1 VQVEL
6 DLVQVAV
13 AALGRLDPSDDP
25 LQTSVWVIEDD
36 LDRLHA
42 LGGAP
47 GDHAAAPDKLDQL
60 RAQRGMQMR
69 YETRGQA
76 AAFARCQ
83 AQARV
88 RSDDQLD
95 ATADDHAIATGVR
108 RTVVSPVAIGVSPSG
123 VLLYVHT
130 PSKPHHGDELNGPE
144 LTAA

>member
-1 VQVEL
+1 MQVEL
-6 DLVQVAV
+6 DLVQLAV
-13 AALGRLDPSDDP
+13 AALRRLHPADDP
-25 LQTSVWVIEDD
+25 LQAPIWVIEDD

-47 GDHAAAPDKLDQL
+47 GGHAAAPDKRCQL

-69 YETRGQA
+69 HEARSHA
-76 AAFARCQ
+76 AAFARRQ

-88 RSDDQLD
+88 RPDDQLD

-108 RTVVSPVAIGVSPSG
+108 RAGVSPVAVSASPSG

-130 PSKPHHGDELNGPE
+130 PSKSHHGEELNGPK
-144 LTAA
+144 LTAT